1 VQGTV
6 PTALWQGRNAVGVFR
21 IKSVENLKQ
30 SATSTALYLRHN
42 LPPCRQELERAAPAV
57 PIR

>member
-1 VQGTV
+1 V
-6 PTALWQGRNAVGVFR
+6 AVLQRHRPIFA
-21 IKSVENLKQ
+21 KAVEKLKQ
-30 SATSTALYLRHN
+30 SETSTPLYLRHN